1 MGHRSPK
8 RWNQNC
14 RNSLP
19 KFQSKTDVCPKFWG
33 KFRPNKLM
41 FRVQKITNRQFCS
54 LLDVEEESQCS
65 SCWNGWHLSRPLV
78 FCFAT
83 PVYPPFPLIGQQ
95 PPRCLP
101 SCCNLETS
109 IPASPPTFNPS
120 ILFTSNPS
128 IPKFP
133 CFGDRSALK
142 FNFSISWEPDKQ
154 PLKSQD
160 FRCLD
165 SIKTLEKKR
174 QKKTKET
181 LKKKNCLMFI
191 SPLEKSVLKTQTT
204 TKNTEKMHQARCIA
218 RINSWFHGSGSINLG
233 GIRRIGSPQFSLVWK
248 KRKKM
253 DPTKKRLDGEQNQ
266 AQKLKTTWHNRRWR
280 CWKYPYSKKVKV
292 NSIRIRIGLW

>member
-1 MGHRSPK
+1 MQLMLK
-8 RWNQNC
+8 RLALVETP
-14 RNSLP
+14 R
-19 KFQSKTDVCPKFWG
+19 F
-33 KFRPNKLM
+33 
-41 FRVQKITNRQFCS
+41 
-54 LLDVEEESQCS
+54 LLCHT
-65 SCWNGWHLSRPLV
+65 WKN
-78 FCFAT
+78 
-83 PVYPPFPLIGQQ
+83 PPFPLGQQ
-95 PPRCLP
+95 PPFGANTFP
-101 SCCNLETS
+101 TCNLETS
-109 IPASPPTFNPS
+109 IPASPFPTFNPS

-142 FNFSISWEPDKQ
+142 FNFSISLREPDKQ

-174 QKKTKET
+174 RKKKTKET

-248 KRKKM
+248 KRDKN
-253 DPTKKRLDGEQNQ
+253 GSNQ
-266 AQKLKTTWHNRRWR
+266 EKVGWWTEPSSKTQDYMTQ
-280 CWKYPYSKKVKV
+280 S
-292 NSIRIRIGLW
+292 